1 MQKKELKI
9 KISTAVN
16 NSKFFKNFL
25 SNKIVFNKTLTN
37 SLITVLYHQVSDHPS
52 EFHQENDLNVKL
64 ENFYNQLIFFKNN
77 FNIIS
82 PHDLISQK
90 FETPAILI
98 TFDDGEKKFFG
109 KASEILKDLNLPC
122 LHFLNMETVIGGLNI
137 NGIVSYLINKDKTIF
152 DFHNNEEINL
162 QNITKKQ
169 IENFLNKVDK
179 NKIIKKAK
187 EYHGEWASLD
197 DIELCSKNNL
207 IYFGNHFFNHYSALS
222 LSTDEI
228 RFQYLVNQKY
238 LIKFKNSV
246 NMFSY
251 PYGQPNLFFNEST
264 NNTIRN
270 IGCDYIFTANP
281 MNYSKFNKDSIYH
294 RLPMHD
300 FVDNSA
306 KIKAHLVRPKIRN
319 FIKKII

>member
-52 EFHQENDLNVKL
+52 EFHQENDLND
-64 ENFYNQLIFFKNN
+64 F
-77 FNIIS
+77 
-82 PHDLISQK
+82 LISQK

-228 RFQYLVNQKY
+228 RFQYLENQKY